1 MDQQTHE
8 NPWFAHFEHP
18 HTDNGVRTDCPY
30 SCPVCMGMAMV
41 RQMKPEVAAHL
52 AAAGR
57 EFFLA
62 AKAFLDGM
70 AEAPDQAAKEPKV
83 EHIDL
88 ED

>member
-1 MDQQTHE
+1 MEQNGHE
-8 NPWFAHFEHP
+8 NPWFSNFDNTGS
-18 HTDNGVRTDCPY
+18 HTATGDCPY
-30 SCPVCMGMAMV
+30 SCPVCMGMSLV
-41 RQMKPEVAAHL
+41 KQMRPEVAAHL

-70 AEAPDQAAKEPKV
+70 AEAATQEQEPKV

-88 ED
+88 DS